1 MRQSEQ
7 LILYSIVSCMYPI
20 ESMADT
26 ARIPPPPP
34 TLNKYGPFPVE
45 ICSQNTMRH
54 WFYFVITQQFQEAS
68 PLGPSLGTLWGLQDS
83 SQTPKSFTAPLPI
96 PSSINVWIHK
106 IKQFTQ
112 TGQFGWYQSSKCKLL
127 NQSNEVMKRLYIL
140 LILFIYLLFC
150 LLFCFQVPG

>member
-26 ARIPPPPP
+26 ARIPPPP